1 MEAVLQPAYAFLILA
16 ALSLPWHK
24 YGLSC
29 GIRALCDAK
38 NAASDRLSARM
49 QSKRLKVRWNGEGVL
64 IKGTWAKVV
73 AKSPNGPKP
82 TAQAALRTAALARC
96 NPAQVSG
103 WARIFLAY
111 NAISSITEL
120 LSIMLRNRTGRD
132 EAVARCQV
140 LVASSTLAASAA
152 TDFELLDTR
161 QLRRLLRMANIP
173 TTGQETPPELLQ
185 KLRFHSDCDDSLF
198 DNAKMPAKLQR
209 YQLLQAGLHL
219 LMCVAK
225 CERHFN
231 HSEVEPD

>member
-1 MEAVLQPAYAFLILA
+1 
-16 ALSLPWHK
+16 
-24 YGLSC
+24 
-29 GIRALCDAK
+29 
-38 NAASDRLSARM
+38 
-49 QSKRLKVRWNGEGVL
+49 
-64 IKGTWAKVV
+64 
-73 AKSPNGPKP
+73 
-82 TAQAALRTAALARC
+82 
-96 NPAQVSG
+96 
-103 WARIFLAY
+103 
-111 NAISSITEL
+111 
-120 LSIMLRNRTGRD
+120 MLRNRTGRD